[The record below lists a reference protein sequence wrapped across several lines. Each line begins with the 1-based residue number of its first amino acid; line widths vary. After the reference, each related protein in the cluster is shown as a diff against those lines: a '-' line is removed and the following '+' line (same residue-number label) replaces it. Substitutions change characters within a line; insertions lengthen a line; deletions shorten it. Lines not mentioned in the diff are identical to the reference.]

1 MATQEEL
8 NTWKRSA
15 GRDRLWQR
23 NLEALRVF
31 ATSHGT
37 PMAPIHSTVT
47 VGSEEVRVGG
57 FVAYVRQRYRA
68 GRLERSRVADLERF
82 AGWTWDGLR
91 PGPRGNSSR
100 NEEIRHLRREG
111 YTLTELADQFGM
123 SRQRIH
129 QIAPD
134 APDPEKHKARLKAR
148 RLEKKR
154 QLENEREAIAR
165 KGGAS

>member
-1 MATQEEL
+1 MVAQEEVS
-8 NTWKRSA
+8 TWKHTA
-15 GRDRLWQR
+15 GRDRLWKR
-23 NLEALRVF
+23 NLEALQAF
-31 ATSHGT
+31 ARSHGT

-47 VGSEEVRVGG
+47 IGSEEIRVGG

-68 GRLERSRVADLERF
+68 GRLDRSRVADLESF
-82 AGWTWDGLR
+82 DGWTWDGLR

-100 NEEIRHLRREG
+100 NEEIRGLRRDG
-111 YTLTELADQFGM
+111 WTLTELAERFGM

-134 APDPEKHKARLKAR
+134 APDPEKHKARLAAR
-148 RLEKKR
+148 RLEKR
-154 QLENEREAIAR
+154 RRLENERSAIAR